1 MCSSDLGLRSGMFGR
16 ALFTFG
22 TRQSLVIPSAS
33 ISEQGQ
39 LQSVFAIEGGFAHKR
54 LVTVGERHG
63 DRVEVLSGLSAG
75 ESIVSPVPDGLS
87 DGSNVEVRP

>member
-1 MCSSDLGLRSGMFGR
+1 MPSRSAICSGMFGR

-39 LQSVFAIEGGFAHKR
+39 LQSVFVVESSFAHKR
-54 LVTVGERHG
+54 LVTLGERHG